1 MDKSIIFEK
10 VKKIVAKNLKL
21 ELSKITVNTN
31 FTEFVETKADYYKRN
46 PLSWASISSTG
57 YVDLE
62 KLEIFFELEEEFD
75 IEISDEDWEKNIH
88 TVQQAVDYIYKK
100 LVV

>member
-21 ELSKITVNTN
+21 ELSQVTVNTN
-31 FTEFVETKADYYKRN
+31 FTEFVETREDYYKRN
-46 PLSWASISSTG
+46 PPSWSSISSTG
-57 YVDLE
+57 YVDCDKINIIME
-62 KLEIFFELEEEFD
+62 FEDEFD
-75 IEISDEDWEKNIH
+75 IEIPDEDWEKNIS